1 VEHREIREYL
11 PAYVDEAKGPRA
23 SAVEEHLQTCEECR
37 ADLERYRQ
45 IMSGLES
52 LETLTQ
58 DPPPWLYGSIIDA
71 VRSRARQAITRKSQ
85 LNRLRNPRVA
95 AAGAVVAAGVAG
107 AVAVRLMKRRRR
119 RSAWQRLRASLA
131 GA

>member
-1 VEHREIREYL
+1 VDHREVREYL
-11 PAYVDEAKGPRA
+11 PSYIDEAKGPRA

-37 ADLERYRQ
+37 AELDRYKQ
-45 IMSGLES
+45 IMSAFES
-52 LETLTQ
+52 LQDTTT
-58 DPPPWLYGSIIDA
+58 DPPPRLLGSIIDA
-71 VRSRARQAITRKSQ
+71 VRSRAGRVATRGSQ
-85 LNRLRNPRVA
+85 LSRLRNPRV

-107 AVAVRLMKRRRR
+107 AVALQLMKRRRR

>member
-1 VEHREIREYL
+1 MDHREVREYL
-11 PAYVDEAKGPRA
+11 PAYIDEAKGPRA

-37 ADLERYRQ
+37 AELERYRQ
-45 IMSGLES
+45 MMSGLEG
-52 LETLTQ
+52 LANVTQ
-58 DPPPWLYGSIIDA
+58 EPPPWLLGSLIDSL
-71 VRSRARQAITRKSQ
+71 RSKARPLTTRTSQ
-85 LNRLRNPRVA
+85 LARLRSPRV

-107 AVAVRLMKRRRR
+107 AVALTMMKRRRR

>member
-1 VEHREIREYL
+1 MDHREVREYL
-11 PAYVDEAKGPRA
+11 PAYIDEAKGPRA

-37 ADLERYRQ
+37 AELDRYRQ
-45 IMSGLES
+45 VMSGLEE
-52 LETLTQ
+52 LAAVTQ
-58 DPPPWLYGSIIDA
+58 EPPPWLLDSLADS
-71 VRSRARQAITRKSQ
+71 VRSKARQLTTRTSQ
-85 LNRLRNPRVA
+85 LARLRNPRV

-107 AVAVRLMKRRRR
+107 AVALTMMKRRRR

>member
-1 VEHREIREYL
+1 MDHREVREYL
-11 PAYVDEAKGPRA
+11 PAYIDEAKGPRA

-37 ADLERYRQ
+37 EEFDRYRQ
-45 IMSGLES
+45 MMSGLGELAAVT
-52 LETLTQ
+52 LE
-58 DPPPWLYGSIIDA
+58 PPPWLLDNIADS
-71 VRSRARQAITRKSQ
+71 VRSKTRQLTIRTSQ
-85 LNRLRNPRVA
+85 LARLRNPRV

-107 AVAVRLMKRRRR
+107 AVALTMMKRRRR